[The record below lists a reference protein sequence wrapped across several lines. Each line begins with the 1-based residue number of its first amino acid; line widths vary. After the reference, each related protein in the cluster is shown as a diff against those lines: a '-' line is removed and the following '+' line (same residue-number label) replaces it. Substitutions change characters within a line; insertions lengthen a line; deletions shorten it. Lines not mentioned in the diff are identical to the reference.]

1 MQLTNQINNT
11 NNWPTLINS
20 YANEGYVF
28 FLFFW
33 NAPYL
38 HTYMNH
44 NRKRTIFLKKMSNSC
59 ISIIFKKNC
68 HNDSFTFCKYIR
80 IFRLNYELLLTLPQ
94 LLGLFY
100 AHIKELN
107 FGHGPLHARVAI
119 TNAIII
125 GFSMVRISNS
135 ISSIHLLVWKKVLT
149 FHIKSEQINIPIER
163 Y

>member
-1 MQLTNQINNT
+1 MYFYNIQKEL
-11 NNWPTLINS
+11 S
-20 YANEGYVF
+20 Y
-28 FLFFW
+28 
-33 NAPYL
+33 
-38 HTYMNH
+38 
-44 NRKRTIFLKKMSNSC
+44 
-59 ISIIFKKNC
+59 
-68 HNDSFTFCKYIR
+68 DSFTFCKYIR

-135 ISSIHLLVWKKVLT
+135 ISSIHLLV
-149 FHIKSEQINIPIER
+149 
-163 Y
+163 